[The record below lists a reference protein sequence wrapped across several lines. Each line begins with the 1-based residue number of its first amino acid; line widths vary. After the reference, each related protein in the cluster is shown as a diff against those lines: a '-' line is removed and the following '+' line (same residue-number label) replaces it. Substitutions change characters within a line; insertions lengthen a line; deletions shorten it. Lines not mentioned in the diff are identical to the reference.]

1 MDSVQLA
8 MTSPSH
14 YHDAH
19 LVVDFDGG
27 SATLDGQRL
36 VLTRK
41 EYELLL
47 LFVQNAGEVIPR
59 EALLTRVWG
68 LREGTRTRTL
78 DVHIRKL
85 RRKLGSY
92 SWQYIE
98 TIFGTGYRFQPF
110 RSTQPFQPGLPPSA
124 LGRTA

>member
-1 MDSVQLA
+1 
-8 MTSPSH
+8 MTSPPR

-19 LVVDFDGG
+19 LDVDFSDR
-27 SATLDGQRL
+27 SAALDGQRL

-47 LFVQNAGEVIPR
+47 VFVQNAGDVIPR
-59 EALLTRVWG
+59 EALLMRVWG

-110 RSTQPFQPGLPPSA
+110 RSPQPFQPGLPPST